1 MPSGGLDFPEI
12 DVIYAQFAAL
22 TALFPE
28 PGGHLLLYAG
38 LDHEGIAVAMAANV
52 AGAASLGIEADA
64 ERAKQALRAGVCDF
78 VVNNLDEALRI
89 LKNEIRKKRSVSVV
103 LVGDAREMVAEMVE
117 RGVQPEIV
125 AGHTADPSCRS
136 GSMETLVERGARR
149 PGFGDGPGEGVSW
162 SVEQE
167 PIRWLPV
174 MDRLAAKALDSADAS
189 TVARRRW
196 IEAAPRYLGRALAGE
211 RYLRMSTAEANAF
224 TDAVKHG
231 GIDVVVKISR
241 RRSSSIG

>member
-12 DVIYAQFAAL
+12 DVIYARFAAL
-22 TALFPE
+22 TAFFPE
-28 PGGHLLLYAG
+28 PGGHLLLYGG
-38 LDHEGIAVAMAANV
+38 LDYEGIAVAMAANV

-136 GSMETLVERGARR
+136 GSMETLV
-149 PGFGDGPGEGVSW
+149 GPGEGVSW

-174 MDRLAAKALDSADAS
+174 MDRLAAKALDSADA
-189 TVARRRW
+189 TTLARRRW